1 MKIVV
6 FGATSGL
13 WGTGLATRQQTSL
26 GESQALLE
34 PSRAAIRTPR
44 RGRSD
49 RARRT
54 SRSERLVAEVALDPG
69 AM

>member
-1 MKIVV
+1 MA
-6 FGATSGL
+6 GAVTK
-13 WGTGLATRQQTSL
+13 QQPSL

-34 PSRAAIRTPR
+34 PSREAIRTPR

-54 SRSERLVAEVALDPG
+54 SRSERLLAEAALDPG